1 MVRKSALNV
10 IVSPCH
16 ANAAGVPMHILRAAG
31 RPVVE
36 TRAEHAQRGL
46 LVGQG
51 PGIRR
56 VGLGG

>member
-1 MVRKSALNV
+1 MKHKILVLWIVRIQVRKSALNV

-36 TRAEHAQRGL
+36 TRAEHAQR
-46 LVGQG
+46 
-51 PGIRR
+51 
-56 VGLGG
+56 